1 MDKILKIFFF
11 IFVLSPLN
19 GEEISG
25 IPKIIDGDT
34 IYIEQYKIR
43 LQGIDAPE
51 IKQFCKKDY
60 LKISAVIGFNFKKD
74 YACGLLSKKKLDQKI
89 DNSKIKCISVSKDR
103 YKRHL
108 ATCYKNNIDLN
119 KWMVRY
125 GYAVAYLRYSKEYLN
140 DEKYA
145 KENKLGLWKG
155 AFIRPE
161 KWRKLN

>member
-34 IYIEQYKIR
+34 IYIEKYKIR

-60 LKISAVIGFNFKKD
+60 LKISAAIGFNFKKN
-74 YACGLLSKKKLDQKI
+74 YSCGLLSKK
-89 DNSKIKCISVSKDR
+89 N
-103 YKRHL
+103 
-108 ATCYKNNIDLN
+108 
-119 KWMVRY
+119 
-125 GYAVAYLRYSKEYLN
+125 
-140 DEKYA
+140 
-145 KENKLGLWKG
+145 
-155 AFIRPE
+155 
-161 KWRKLN
+161 